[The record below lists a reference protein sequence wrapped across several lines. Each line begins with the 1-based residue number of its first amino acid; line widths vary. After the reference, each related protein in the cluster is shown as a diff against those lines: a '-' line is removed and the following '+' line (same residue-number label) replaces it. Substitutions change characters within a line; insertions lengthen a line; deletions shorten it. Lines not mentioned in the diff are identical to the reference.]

1 MKGPTV
7 EGDEMDC
14 HDGGAGH
21 SRVMNGTDCRSALEK
36 QFPPLLSHI
45 QTRSTSCSSAGNN
58 MKSQH
63 DFSTTLVGLLDEEA
77 QRQADRQ
84 RRTYTVFYG
93 ELYMEV
99 STTWNLHRA
108 NILTHMTIS
117 IDQQGIEA
125 LILLYG
131 QLLFAPISG
140 VGNPKNQMA
149 PIINC
154 LLWSL
159 ESKLCDSDATGHV
172 LEIRYWKNF
181 GTGKECRRSGAT
193 C

>member
-7 EGDEMDC
+7 DGDEMGG
-14 HDGGAGH
+14 HKGGAGH

-45 QTRSTSCSSAGNN
+45 QTRSKFCSSAGND

-63 DFSTTLVGLLDEEA
+63 DFSTTLVGLLEEEA

-99 STTWNLHRA
+99 STT
-108 NILTHMTIS
+108 
-117 IDQQGIEA
+117 
-125 LILLYG
+125 
-131 QLLFAPISG
+131 
-140 VGNPKNQMA
+140 
-149 PIINC
+149 
-154 LLWSL
+154 
-159 ESKLCDSDATGHV
+159 
-172 LEIRYWKNF
+172 
-181 GTGKECRRSGAT
+181 
-193 C
+193 